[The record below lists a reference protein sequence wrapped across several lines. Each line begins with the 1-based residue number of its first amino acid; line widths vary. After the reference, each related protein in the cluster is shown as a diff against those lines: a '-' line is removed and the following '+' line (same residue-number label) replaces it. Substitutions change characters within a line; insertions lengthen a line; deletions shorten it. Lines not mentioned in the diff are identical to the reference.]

1 MKYSILYFICICL
14 FACSGTKKISEVSAN
29 DQIQTGSFP
38 DAGID
43 ATLISRMDSQVVN
56 GTYPNIHSILI
67 SRKNKLVFEKYYPGK
82 DQNWGKDL
90 GFITHHSDSLH
101 DIRSISKSIVSA
113 CFGVAMAQGKIKS
126 VDQKVFDFFPE
137 YKYLD
142 TGMKSQLTVKHL
154 LTMSTGQV
162 WNEDVPYT
170 DPNNSEIRMIRSAN
184 PIEFVLNQPLEM
196 APGQKWKYNGGSTQ
210 LLASIIERTT
220 GKKADAFANEYLFKP
235 LGIKRYEWN
244 RYPGTDLPAA
254 ASGLRLT
261 SRDLLKFGLLY
272 LDGGNYNGKQILSP
286 EWVKE
291 SFQYHINRP
300 TRPGSTR
307 NGYGYQFFLLSR
319 PVGNRIAGGAL
330 AVGNGEQRIF
340 IDNENELVVVVTAG
354 NYNLWDIKNNTD
366 ALVFN
371 FVYPALK

>member
-1 MKYSILYFICICL
+1 MKYSILYFVCICL
-14 FACSGTKKISEVSAN
+14 FACSDTKNLSGLSA
-29 DQIQTGSFP
+29 DDHIQMAP
-38 DAGID
+38 LEDAGID
-43 ATLISRMDSQVVN
+43 ASLISRMDSQVVN

-67 SRKNKLVFEKYYPGK
+67 ARKNKVVFEKYYPGK

-90 GFITHHSDSLH
+90 GFIAHHRDSLH

-113 CFGVAMAQGKIKS
+113 CIGIAMARGKIRS

-142 TGMKSQLTVKHL
+142 TGMNSQLTLKHL

-170 DPNNSEIRMIRSAN
+170 DPTNSEIRMIRSAN
-184 PIEFVLNQPLEM
+184 PIEFVLSQPLEM
-196 APGQKWKYNGGSTQ
+196 APGLKWKYNGGSTQ

-220 GKKADAFANEYLFKP
+220 GKKIDAFANEYLFKP
-235 LGIKRYEWN
+235 LGIKQYEWN

-272 LDGGNYNGKQILSP
+272 LDGGKYNGKQILSQ
-286 EWVKE
+286 EWVTE
-291 SFQYHINRP
+291 SFRYHINRP
-300 TRPGSTR
+300 GRPGSLR

-319 PVGNRIAGGAL
+319 PVGNRIAGLAL

-340 IDNENELVVVVTAG
+340 IDNANDLVVVVTAG

-366 ALVFN
+366 GLVFT
-371 FVYPALK
+371 FIYPALK